1 MEHLTTLSSLCQ
13 HYLPPQ
19 YASLVSPSALKLLLG
34 TTAAALG
41 LRLLNTLLTT
51 CALNNFTTDTYDW
64 SKEIVLITGGSS
76 GIGEITVHKLAK
88 RGIKVVALDLNP
100 PKTPFPFSEAQD
112 GEGAKKTEKR
122 VWFYACDITSPDAV
136 RDTASR
142 IYADVGHPTVL
153 INNAGIARLK
163 TILDST
169 PADVNAT
176 LSVNTISHFWTV
188 QTFLPHMIQRNH
200 GHVVTLA
207 SMASFVTI
215 AGNVDYSCSKA
226 AALAFHEG
234 LVQELRHRYKA
245 PKVRA
250 SIIHPFWA
258 RTPLTD
264 GLRKRRGFASTRTL
278 DPECIADAVVERVM
292 SGRSG
297 SVVLPRYMA
306 ITRSMRGWPAWAQDL
321 VRGGQASSMTG

>member
-1 MEHLTTLSSLCQ
+1 MR
-13 HYLPPQ
+13 
-19 YASLVSPSALKLLLG
+19 A
-34 TTAAALG
+34 
-41 LRLLNTLLTT
+41 
-51 CALNNFTTDTYDW
+51 
-64 SKEIVLITGGSS
+64 
-76 GIGEITVHKLAK
+76 
-88 RGIKVVALDLNP
+88 
-100 PKTPFPFSEAQD
+100 
-112 GEGAKKTEKR
+112 
-122 VWFYACDITSPDAV
+122 
-136 RDTASR
+136 TASQ

-169 PADVNAT
+169 PADVNT
-176 LSVNTISHFWTV
+176 TFSVNTISHFWTV
-188 QTFLPHMIQRNH
+188 QTFLPHMIQQNH

-264 GLRKRRGFASTRTL
+264 GLRKRRGFASTTTL
-278 DPECIADAVVERVM
+278 DPECIADAVVKRVL

-306 ITRSMRGWPAWAQDL
+306 VTRSMRGWPAWAQNL
-321 VRGGQASSMTG
+321 VRGGQASSMKG